1 MGERCTVEG
10 TVQSVVFQNEENGY
24 TVLSLLTE
32 QGEVV
37 TVVGCIPYAA
47 PGEGMTV
54 TGVWITHPLY
64 GPQITC
70 EQVERRMPREEEEIV
85 SYLASG
91 ILKGVGQA
99 TAERLV
105 ERFGTDTLRVLE
117 EEPER
122 LSQIKG
128 ITAKK
133 AMELSKAFRE
143 LTGLRR
149 TMEFMARYDL
159 PVHLAV
165 QAHRVYGAQALQ
177 RLREDPYLLAGQ
189 SFGVEF
195 SRADEMALSMG
206 IDGDSPCRTQAALL
220 YELQHNQGNGHV
232 FLPREKLLWAAAQ
245 LIGLPP
251 DRVEMCLDTMVEQG
265 AIRQEQV
272 AGVLGCYTPEL
283 YEAECFVANKLLS
296 MLRFPYGKVRG
307 VDGVI
312 EEMEM
317 TQGIR
322 YAPLQREAVTLAA
335 QSGVLLL
342 TGGPGTGK
350 TTATRA
356 IVHLFE
362 KMGLDI
368 LLLAPTGRAAKRMG
382 ELCEREAQTI
392 HRCLGMSYNDLTGRV
407 TYKKGESDP
416 LEAEAVLVDE
426 MSMVD
431 LPLMQALLS
440 ALRPGCRL
448 VMIGDADQL
457 PSVGAGNV
465 FSDLIRSGR
474 IPLVALKE
482 VFRQA
487 DKSYIIRNAHL
498 VNGGIGPDLKTN
510 QGDFFFLCRRVPE
523 RMVSTVVELCKT
535 RLPEKMGIAPE
546 DIQVLTP
553 TRRGECGTVQL
564 NRCLQAALNPPSRTK
579 NEKQFGDLI
588 FREGDRV
595 MQTKNNYDVLWEKD
609 DGTMG
614 AGIFNGDVGTV
625 EEIDPS
631 GELLTLRFD
640 DRIVGYTADML
651 NQLDMAY
658 AITVHKAQGS
668 EYKAVILLA
677 APAAPGL
684 LVRGVLYT
692 AMTRARE
699 LLIIVGDDTIPGQ
712 MAENDRRTRR
722 YSGLRRRLKEGGTQA

>member
-640 DRIVGYTADML
+640 DR
-651 NQLDMAY
+651 
-658 AITVHKAQGS
+658 TVS
-668 EYKAVILLA
+668 
-677 APAAPGL
+677 
-684 LVRGVLYT
+684 
-692 AMTRARE
+692 
-699 LLIIVGDDTIPGQ
+699 
-712 MAENDRRTRR
+712 
-722 YSGLRRRLKEGGTQA
+722 S

>member
-474 IPLVALKE
+474 IPLVALTE

-631 GELLTLRFD
+631 GELMTLRFD

-722 YSGLRRRLKEGGTQA
+722 YSGLRRRLKDGGTEA

>member
-631 GELLTLRFD
+631 GELMTLRFD
-640 DRIVGYTADML
+640 DRTVGYTADMMT
-651 NQLDMAY
+651 QLDRDY
-658 AITVHKAQGS
+658 SITVLKAQGS

-722 YSGLRRRLKEGGTQA
+722 YSGLRRRLKEGGTEA

>member
-1 MGERCTVEG
+1 MHPT
-10 TVQSVVFQNEENGY
+10 
-24 TVLSLLTE
+24 
-32 QGEVV
+32 
-37 TVVGCIPYAA
+37 
-47 PGEGMTV
+47 TV
-54 TGVWITHPLY
+54 TTSPCSV
-64 GPQITC
+64 
-70 EQVERRMPREEEEIV
+70 
-85 SYLASG
+85 A
-91 ILKGVGQA
+91 
-99 TAERLV
+99 
-105 ERFGTDTLRVLE
+105 
-117 EEPER
+117 
-122 LSQIKG
+122 
-128 ITAKK
+128 
-133 AMELSKAFRE
+133 
-143 LTGLRR
+143 
-149 TMEFMARYDL
+149 L

-206 IDGDSPCRTQAALL
+206 FDGDSPCRTQAALL

-510 QGDFFFLCRRVPE
+510 QGDFFFLCRRFSLRSVLAGAEKEFEFVDVIDFVDVAAAHEGDSSRFLGDHDHIGVGLFRDSYRRLVPHSVVC
-523 RMVSTVVELCKT
+523 RDVGASGDRKGAPRGHDAVVTDDHRTVVK
-535 RLPEKMGIAPE
+535 
-546 DIQVLTP
+546 
-553 TRRGECGTVQL
+553 
-564 NRCLQAALNPPSRTK
+564 
-579 NEKQFGDLI
+579 
-588 FREGDRV
+588 
-595 MQTKNNYDVLWEKD
+595 
-609 DGTMG
+609 
-614 AGIFNGDVGTV
+614 
-625 EEIDPS
+625 
-631 GELLTLRFD
+631 
-640 DRIVGYTADML
+640 
-651 NQLDMAY
+651 
-658 AITVHKAQGS
+658 
-668 EYKAVILLA
+668 
-677 APAAPGL
+677 
-684 LVRGVLYT
+684 RGVLKEYVHYQPPGDFRVHDVT
-692 AMTRARE
+692 GLDNE
-699 LLIIVGDDTIPGQ
+699 LQRIFPG
-712 MAENDRRTRR
+712 ENDQG
-722 YSGLRRRLKEGGTQA
+722 SGLVG